1 MFKGGYFHKILHVD
15 LSAGSSSTIEID
27 DAFCE
32 KYIGGRAFGAKLLW
46 DRVMTNGKVDPLG
59 PDNPIIIAPGPLSGT
74 YVPSGGKT
82 SIISLSPATRSYGDS
97 NFGGSFGVEVRQA
110 GYDALMVTG
119 RAEEL
124 SYIWIDG
131 DNIKIVK
138 APKLAG
144 KGCLETEGMI
154 KEEIGDHSV
163 RIAITGPAGEKL
175 VRFACINSDWS
186 RNAGR
191 TGMGAVMGSK
201 NLKAIA
207 VRGGVDLP
215 VADLARL
222 QKVTDKAFDILSSH
236 DLFRF
241 WQANGLMSVI
251 DYANSM
257 GILPTHNFK
266 NTTFAKASSINHDVM
281 RTRYK
286 IGDSACFGCSMC
298 CGNICLV
305 KEGKY
310 AGTVTEGTEYESA
323 AMLGPNVGVDN
334 FSTVL
339 RANYLCDELGI
350 DTISTGNLIGLII
363 EGYESGLL
371 KLADIDNVPIDWGDD
386 DAIINLIEKI
396 ARREGIGD
404 TLAGATPAV
413 LERWPQLAPIASHTK
428 GLEQSAYDCR
438 GAISMALAYGT
449 SDIGAHHARAWTVA
463 REIEMGAKWPLEKK
477 ADLVIYHQ
485 TLRPLFDM
493 LGVCRLPWIE
503 LGLDENLYAEMY
515 SAVTGVDVT
524 LEQLLEK
531 SAAIYDMTRLINV
544 RYGIDRK
551 DDYPSTRVFDDPV
564 QTGPRAGS
572 HVDRQEY
579 EKLLDIYYQ
588 KRGWDAD
595 GKPDPKKAESFS

>member
-1 MFKGGYFHKILHVD
+1 MFKGGYFNRILHID
-15 LSAGSSSTIEID
+15 LTEAASSVIEISD
-27 DAFCE
+27 EFCE
-32 KYIGGRAFGAKLLW
+32 RYIGGRGFGAKLLW
-46 DRVMTNGKVDPLG
+46 DRLMKNGKIEPLS
-59 PDNPIIIAPGPLSGT
+59 PQNAIIIAPGPLSGV

-82 SIISLSPATRSYGDS
+82 SVISLSPATNSYGDS
-97 NFGGSFGVEVRQA
+97 NFGGSFGVELRQA
-110 GYDALMVTG
+110 GYDTMIVTG
-119 RAEEL
+119 KADQL

-131 DNIKIVK
+131 DNVKIVT

-144 KGCLETEGMI
+144 KGCLETEGII
-154 KEEIGDHSV
+154 KQDIGDHSV
-163 RIAITGPAGEKL
+163 KVAITGPAGENL

-207 VRGGVDLP
+207 VRGGKDLP
-215 VADLARL
+215 VADIERL
-222 QKVTDKAFDILSSH
+222 KQVSDQAFEYLSNH
-236 DLFRF
+236 DLFKF
-241 WQANGLMSVI
+241 WQANGLMSVL
-251 DYANSM
+251 DYANTM

-266 NTTFAKASSINHDVM
+266 NTTFAKAANINHDVM
-281 RTRYK
+281 RSRYK

-323 AMLGPNVGVDN
+323 AMLGSNIGIDN
-334 FSTVL
+334 YSTVL

-350 DTISTGNLIGLII
+350 DTISTGNLIGVVI

-371 KLADIDNVPIDWGDD
+371 KLNDIDNTPIDWGDD
-386 DAIINLIEKI
+386 DAIIDLIEKI

-404 TLAGATPAV
+404 ILAGGTPA
-413 LERWPQLAPIASHTK
+413 LLQRWPQLAPITSHSK

-463 REIEMGAKWPLEKK
+463 KEIEMGKNWPLEKK

-503 LGLDENLYAEMY
+503 LGLDENLYAGMY
-515 SAVTGVDVT
+515 SAVTGVEVS
-524 LEQLLEK
+524 LKQLLER
-531 SAAIYDMTRLINV
+531 SGAIYDMTRLINIK
-544 RYGIDRK
+544 YGISRK
-551 DDYPSTRVFDDPV
+551 DDYPSQRVFDDPV
-564 QTGPRAGS
+564 QTGPRAGE
-572 HVDRQEY
+572 HVDRNEY

-588 KRGWDAD
+588 KRGWDKQ
-595 GKPDPKKAESFS
+595 GIPDPDKAESFQ

>member
-1 MFKGGYFHKILHVD
+1 MFKGGYFNRILHID
-15 LSAGSSSTIEID
+15 LTEAASSVIEISD
-27 DAFCE
+27 EFCE
-32 KYIGGRAFGAKLLW
+32 RYIGGRGFGAKLLW
-46 DRVMTNGKVDPLG
+46 DRLMKNGKIEPLS
-59 PDNPIIIAPGPLSGT
+59 PQNAIIIAPGPLSGV

-82 SIISLSPATRSYGDS
+82 SVISLSPATNSYGDS
-97 NFGGSFGVEVRQA
+97 NFGGSFGVELRQA
-110 GYDALMVTG
+110 GYDTMIVTG
-119 RAEEL
+119 KADQL

-131 DNIKIVK
+131 DNVKIVT

-144 KGCLETEGMI
+144 KGCLETEGII
-154 KEEIGDHSV
+154 KQDIGDHSV
-163 RIAITGPAGEKL
+163 KVAITGPAGENL

-207 VRGGVDLP
+207 VRGGKDLP
-215 VADLARL
+215 VADIERL
-222 QKVTDKAFDILSSH
+222 KQVSDQAFEYLSNH
-236 DLFRF
+236 DLFKF
-241 WQANGLMSVI
+241 WQANGLMSVL
-251 DYANSM
+251 DYANTM

-266 NTTFAKASSINHDVM
+266 NTTFAKAANINHDVM
-281 RTRYK
+281 RSRYK

-323 AMLGPNVGVDN
+323 AMLGSNIGIDN
-334 FSTVL
+334 YSTVL

-350 DTISTGNLIGLII
+350 DTISTGNLIGVVI

-371 KLADIDNVPIDWGDD
+371 KLNDIDNTPIDWGDD

-404 TLAGATPAV
+404 ILAGGTPA
-413 LERWPQLAPIASHTK
+413 LLQRWPQLAPITSHSK

-449 SDIGAHHARAWTVA
+449 SDIGANHARAWTVA
-463 REIEMGAKWPLEKK
+463 KEIEMGKNWPLEKK

-503 LGLDENLYAEMY
+503 LGLDENLYAGMY
-515 SAVTGVDVT
+515 SAVTGVEVS
-524 LEQLLEK
+524 LKQLLER
-531 SAAIYDMTRLINV
+531 SGAIYDMTRLINIK
-544 RYGIDRK
+544 YGISRK
-551 DDYPSTRVFDDPV
+551 DDYPSQRVFDDPV
-564 QTGPRAGS
+564 QTGPRAGE
-572 HVDRQEY
+572 HVDRAEY

-588 KRGWDAD
+588 KRGWDKQ
-595 GKPDPKKAESFS
+595 GIPDPDKAESFQ